1 MAEAAPDALIT
12 SADLLAFVEETMQV
26 AALRYLT
33 RSGPFAH
40 ALQAAT
46 GTTLPEPLE
55 AREVSGA
62 QLVLAW
68 RSPTE
73 TLCIT
78 RSASRLAELSTRL
91 AAAAAPDGYLVEL
104 RGGVSIVRL
113 TGLRIADLLCR
124 LGGTSVV
131 PAPGEA
137 RRGRLADVPVLAL
150 AVRAGETLLAV
161 DRAYLPHLMAW
172 IRETLLDFEAG

>member
-1 MAEAAPDALIT
+1 MAEDAPDARIAG
-12 SADLLAFVEETMQV
+12 ADPLACVEETMQV
-26 AALRYLT
+26 ATLRYLT

-46 GTTLPEPLE
+46 GTPLPEPLE
-55 AREVSGA
+55 AREILDA

-78 RSASRLAELSTRL
+78 GSASRLAALSARL
-91 AAAAAPDGYLVEL
+91 ATAADGYLVEL
-104 RGGVSIVRL
+104 SGGVRIVRL
-113 TGLRIADLLCR
+113 TGLRIADLLHR
-124 LGGTSVV
+124 LGGTGVV

-137 RRGRLADVPVLAL
+137 RRGRLADVPVQAL
-150 AVRAGETLLAV
+150 AVRTGETLLAV

-172 IRETLLDFEAG
+172 IRETLLDFETG

>member
-1 MAEAAPDALIT
+1 MAEGAPAVRLT
-12 SADLLAFVEETMQV
+12 SADLLACLEETMQV
-26 AALRYLT
+26 ASLRYLT
-33 RSGPFAH
+33 RSGPFAQ

-46 GTTLPEPLE
+46 GTTLPKPLE
-55 AREVSGA
+55 VREVFDA
-62 QLVLAW
+62 QVVLAW

-73 TLCIT
+73 TLCVT

-91 AAAAAPDGYLVEL
+91 SAAAPADGCLVDL

-124 LGGTSVV
+124 LGGTGVV